1 MSYVSINNFQPYI
14 GCTLMCEIKPFTAK
28 KQANCPKTYF
38 SPEPVLEFSEFSESS
53 EFSEDSDSCQ
63 RQRYW
68 PLPSVARP

>member
-14 GCTLMCEIKPFTAK
+14 GCTLMCEIKLFTTN

-38 SPEPVLEFSEFSESS
+38 SPEPVLEFSDFS